1 MIRIFHSADWHI
13 DERCRLSECQ
23 RVLNELVSHVEHEKP
38 DLFVCAGDIYT
49 RRSTALERAIAH
61 DIFMRIAMVCPV
73 VAVRGN
79 HDDLLDIEAL
89 TRLRA
94 AYPIWGVEEPRVI
107 TVAGVAVACLPWPS
121 KANVVLH
128 AQNLDLDA
136 AECDVQDH
144 LMAILRYLADELDTA
159 EDPCDHMP
167 HILVAHAM
175 IGGSKTASD
184 QPLVGCDFEL
194 STTDIVLQRTA
205 EAVMLGHVHMQQ
217 EWGEV
222 GDPIVYP
229 GSPYHSDFGDR
240 GDKGYVVWTL
250 GDGPPIF
257 ERRKLSATP
266 MYQFVTAY
274 TPELGFGSELMESN
288 AEPSYPCEMKVSYA
302 VDAEHASK
310 ARAEAEAWKLIEE
323 SKGARVLLDPQ
334 INVTTRA
341 RAPEVAKAMTTRGQL
356 EAYWDSIDKKPERE
370 AVERLLEK
378 LSKLEMTP

>member
-13 DERCRLSECQ
+13 DERCRFSECQ
-23 RVLNELVSHVEHEKP
+23 RVLSELVSHVEHEKP

-61 DIFMRIAMVCPV
+61 AVFMRIAMVCPV

-94 AYPIWGVEEPRVI
+94 AHPIWGVEEPRVV

-121 KANVVLH
+121 KASVVAH
-128 AQNLDLDA
+128 AKNLDLDA
-136 AECDVQDH
+136 AEGDAQDH
-144 LMAILRYLADELDTA
+144 LRAILHWLADELTDSPA
-159 EDPCDHMP
+159 PDKRPC
-167 HILVAHAM
+167 ILVAHAM
-175 IGGSKTASD
+175 IRGSKTASG

-194 STTDIVLQRTA
+194 SISDIVLQRTA
-205 EAVMLGHVHMQQ
+205 EAIMLGHVHMQQ

-250 GDGPPIF
+250 GDGPPRF
-257 ERRKLSATP
+257 ERRILSATP
-266 MYQFVTAY
+266 MYQFNTTY
-274 TPELGFGSELMESN
+274 NPDLGFASELMAFTDQPN
-288 AEPSYPCEMKVSYA
+288 YPCEMKVSYA

-310 ARAEAEAWKLIEE
+310 ARAEAEAWKRIEE

-341 RAPEVAKAMTTRGQL
+341 RAPEVAAAITTREQL
-356 EAYWDSIDKKPERE
+356 IAYWASIDKTHDE
-370 AVERLLEK
+370 ATKQRLLDK
-378 LSKLEMTP
+378 LAKLEATP